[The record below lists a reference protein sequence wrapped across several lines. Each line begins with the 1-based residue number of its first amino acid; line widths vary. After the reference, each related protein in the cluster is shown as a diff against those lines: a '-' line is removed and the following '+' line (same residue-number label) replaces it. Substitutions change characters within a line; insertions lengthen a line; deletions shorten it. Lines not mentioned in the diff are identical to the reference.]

1 MLGLR
6 QRKQGES
13 HFMSQTPA
21 VGPEH
26 YLKHLLNNNIPGPL
40 PAGYDLVGLRPDQG
54 ICLFNNLRCVIR
66 VLKMGCKLGSGGGS
80 GHEEHVLMPSKIKL
94 EKIKFSTLFI
104 SAFIYFQLKTHQNN
118 QI

>member
-1 MLGLR
+1 
-6 QRKQGES
+6 
-13 HFMSQTPA
+13 MSQTPA